1 MNGLRARLVRAPARP
16 LPPEE
21 WDDGARRL
29 QAGPRGFVR
38 VLGGPGTGKT
48 TLLAATA
55 AARIAGGADPESV
68 LVLTASRR
76 AADAVRADITRRLAA
91 VDPDEPG
98 ELRTVREPLVR
109 TVHSYAFAVL
119 RAQAA
124 RDGNPAPRLLSGP
137 EQDVVVR
144 ELLAGDLARGAPD
157 WPESLRPALGVPGF
171 AEELRDLL
179 LRAAERGLGPEDLV
193 KLGRRRNRPEW
204 VAAGRFWS
212 QYEQVTLLQGIGG
225 NAVGEPGAP
234 ALDAAE
240 LVSSALVELEGD
252 PDLLARER
260 ARVRHVFV
268 DDAQHLDPLQYRL
281 VRLLGETAA
290 DAVLAGDPDQ
300 AVFSFR
306 GADPSLLA
314 DADPDGRHTVV
325 LTRSYRL
332 TPVVH
337 ETVTRIAATLPGTA
351 PHRSSLSLP
360 PGEVDGVVRTRLLPT
375 AAAEAAW
382 VADQL
387 RRAHLLDG
395 VPWSEMAVLMRSAS
409 QSMPLLQRALATAGV
424 PVAAA
429 VEELPLARQP
439 AVRPLL
445 TLLRVAADPDTLDPE
460 TAEMLLSSP
469 LGGADPL
476 ALRRLR
482 RGLRRLELVAGGERS
497 SDELLVEALRDG
509 DVLAG
514 LADAEAFPVRR
525 VGALLATAAE
535 AVGEGAGVEDVLWR
549 VWQESGLQERL
560 VAQAGRGGALGAR
573 ADRDL
578 DAVVAVFEAARRY
591 VERLPKASAA
601 GFAEYLSSQHIA
613 GDSLA
618 PVAVRGTG
626 VSLLTAHAAAGR
638 EWTVVAVTGLQEGS
652 WPDLRLRGSVLGVER
667 LVDLLSG
674 VDGDG
679 VSAVSATAPIL
690 AEERRLFYVAAS
702 RARRVLLASAVQ
714 GEDEQPSRFLSEL
727 TDAGEDGR
735 LGPDTRVEPRERGLT
750 LAELV
755 GELRAAVTD
764 PDADPARRRLAARQL
779 ARLAKAGVA
788 GAHPA
793 QWYGLWQTSSDRPL
807 RRPGEVVRV
816 SPSVVDTLVSCP
828 LRWLVER
835 HGGTDPAQL
844 PALTGTLVHAL
855 AQAAAEGAEEQTLW
869 KDLDAAWA
877 KVDAGAP
884 WFSRKER
891 VRVEGMVRN
900 FLAWLRQSRA
910 ELTQHAVEQ
919 DMRVELPAGEGE
931 PTVAL
936 TGRVDR
942 LELDSEGNPVVV
954 DLKTSKTVVSADT
967 AAEHPQLAV
976 YQLATLLGAFAGH
989 EGSTGGAKLLYVGKS
1004 HNKTGATVREQP
1016 PLDEV
1021 TARRWLHTVRKAA
1034 TDSTGPAYA
1043 ARENADCSRC
1053 PARPSCPLRPE
1064 GRQVTG
1070 P

>member
-1 MNGLRARLVRAPARP
+1 VRAPARP
-16 LPPEE
+16 FPRQE
-21 WDDGARRL
+21 WDDGARWL
-29 QAGPRGFVR
+29 QEAPRGFVR

-48 TLLAATA
+48 TLLAATV
-55 AARIAGGADPESV
+55 AARIADGADPESV

-76 AADAVRADITRRLAA
+76 AADALRADIARRLAA
-91 VDPDEPG
+91 VDSGEPG

-124 RDGNPAPRLLSGP
+124 RDGLPAPRLLSGP

-157 WPESLRPALGVPGF
+157 WPEPLRPALAVPGF

-193 KLGRRRNRPEW
+193 KLGRRQGRPEW

-240 LVSSALVELEGD
+240 LVSSAVVELEGD
-252 PDLLARER
+252 PELLDRER
-260 ARVRHVFV
+260 RRVRHLFV
-268 DDAQHLDPLQYRL
+268 DDAQHLDPLQFRL

-290 DAVLAGDPDQ
+290 ESVVAGDPDQ

-306 GADPSLLA
+306 GADPALLA
-314 DADPDGRHTVV
+314 DADPDGDRTV
-325 LTRSYRL
+325 LLLRSHRL
-332 TPVVH
+332 SPVVH
-337 ETVTRIAATLPGTA
+337 ETVARIAGTLPGTA
-351 PHRSSLSLP
+351 AHRAFGSLP
-360 PGEVDGVVRTRLLPT
+360 PGEFDGVVRTRLLPT
-375 AAAEAAW
+375 EAAEAAW

-429 VEELPLARQP
+429 IEELPLARQP

-445 TLLRVAADPDTLDPE
+445 TLLRVAADPDALDVE

-497 SDELLVEALRDG
+497 SDELLVAALRDG

-514 LADAEAFPVRR
+514 LADAEAASVRR
-525 VGALLATAAE
+525 VGALLATATE
-535 AVGEGAGVEDVLWR
+535 AIGEGVGVEDVLWR
-549 VWQESGLQERL
+549 VWERSGLQERL
-560 VAQAGRGGALGAR
+560 LAQANRGGTLGAR

-578 DAVVAVFEAARRY
+578 DAVVALFEAARRY
-591 VERLPKASAA
+591 VERLPRASAA

-626 VSLLTAHAAAGR
+626 VSLLTAHAAVGR

-674 VDGDG
+674 VDGDAM
-679 VSAVSATAPIL
+679 SAVSATAPIL

-714 GEDEQPSRFLSEL
+714 NDDEQPSRFLSEL
-727 TDAGEDGR
+727 TDAGDDDQHAAQSPR
-735 LGPDTRVEPRERGLT
+735 LEPRERGLT

-764 PDADPARRRLAARQL
+764 PDTDPARRRLAARQL
-779 ARLAKAGVA
+779 ARLAKAGVP
-788 GAHPA
+788 GAHPS
-793 QWYGLWQTSSDRPL
+793 QWYGMVTPSSDRPL
-807 RRPGEVVRV
+807 RPSGEAVRV
-816 SPSVVDTLVSCP
+816 SPSVVETLVTCP
-828 LRWLVER
+828 LRWLLER
-835 HGGTDPAQL
+835 HGGSDPAPL
-844 PALTGTLVHAL
+844 PALTGTLVHDL
-855 AQAAAEGAEEQTLW
+855 AQKAAEGTEERMLW
-869 KDLDAAWA
+869 KELDAAWA

-900 FLAWLRQSRA
+900 FLAWLQTSRA

-919 DMRVELPAGEGE
+919 DMRVELPAAEGE

-942 LELDSEGNPVVV
+942 LELDAEGNPVVV
-954 DLKTSKTVVSADT
+954 DLKTSKTVVSADA

-976 YQLATLLGAFAGH
+976 YQLATLLGAFGEQA
-989 EGSTGGAKLLYVGKS
+989 GSTGGAKLLYVGKS
-1004 HNKTGATVREQP
+1004 HTKTGAVVREQP
-1016 PLDEV
+1016 PLDDEK
-1021 TARRWLHTVRKAA
+1021 TRHWLGTVRKAA
-1034 TDSTGPAYA
+1034 DDSTGPAYE
-1043 ARENADCSRC
+1043 ARENGDCSRC
-1053 PARPSCPLRPE
+1053 PARFSCPLRPE